1 MLSTPGRAL
10 VDLRFS
16 GTSPGCSPRFVL
28 FLFVPSVPPSVV
40 SAVSNLYRRCGT
52 PPATGQIIH
61 YEARACTRHVAH
73 GESRARE
80 MGERCGG
87 RPTARR
93 HPSLREGEMY
103 GSALDLSSKACV
115 SRLVLEQARRSKSG
129 NNARGP
135 STPAEFPDADV
146 SCRVKNLCRG
156 LQTWTIPSPLTR
168 QQLLRLASRK
178 FFLKSSAGPPAYVKP

>member
-28 FLFVPSVPPSVV
+28 FLFVPSVSPSLVL
-40 SAVSNLYRRCGT
+40 AVSNLYRRCGT

-93 HPSLREGEMY
+93 HPSLRERGRERCM
-103 GSALDLSSKACV
+103 GVRSIFP
-115 SRLVLEQARRSKSG
+115 QRRTS
-129 NNARGP
+129 
-135 STPAEFPDADV
+135 
-146 SCRVKNLCRG
+146 RG
-156 LQTWTIPSPLTR
+156 LFSNERADRSRQIMHAVHQHRRNFLTRVLRRIKNPLRMAAIWTIPPWER
-168 QQLLRLASRK
+168 LLAFPIRK
-178 FFLKSSAGPPAYVKP
+178 